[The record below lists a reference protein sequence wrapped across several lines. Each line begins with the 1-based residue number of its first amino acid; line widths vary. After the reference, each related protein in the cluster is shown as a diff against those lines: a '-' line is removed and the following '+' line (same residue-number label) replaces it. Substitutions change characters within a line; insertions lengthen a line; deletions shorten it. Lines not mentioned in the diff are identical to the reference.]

1 MLSQEEME
9 YFVQF
14 SSMLVNQRGN
24 LVRGVRILYNFIRNI
39 QYGLLRRDDRF
50 VMREEYMTIKEFFL
64 ECPKVA
70 IAFSGGVDSAYLLY
84 AAKQYAREVR
94 AYYVKSEFQPAF
106 ELEDARRLAEELGA
120 DLRILPLS
128 ALDIPGVKENPANRC
143 YYCKQGIFSAIWKAA
158 REDGFSV
165 LLDGTNASD
174 DAGDRP
180 GMKALEEL
188 SVLSPLRECGLTKAQ
203 IRELSKEA
211 GLFTWDKPAYACL
224 ATRIRTGETITEE
237 KLAATEA
244 AEGYLSSLGFR
255 DFRVRMRDGQALLQ
269 LREEQ
274 LEKLLACREEVLAE
288 LKRYYES
295 VVIDLEAR
303 K

>member
-1 MLSQEEME
+1 
-9 YFVQF
+9 
-14 SSMLVNQRGN
+14 
-24 LVRGVRILYNFIRNI
+24 
-39 QYGLLRRDDRF
+39 
-50 VMREEYMTIKEFFL
+50 MREEYVNIKEFFL

-84 AAKQYAREVR
+84 AAKQYAKEVK
-94 AYYVKSEFQPAF
+94 AYYVKSEFQPAC
-106 ELEDARRLAEELGA
+106 ELEDAKRLAEELGA

-128 ALDIPGVKENPANRC
+128 VLDLPGVKENPANRC
-143 YYCKQGIFSAIWKAA
+143 YYCKQGIFAAIWKAA

-188 SVLSPLRECGLTKAQ
+188 SVRSPLRECGLTKAQ

-224 ATRIRTGETITEE
+224 ATRIRTGETITTE
-237 KLAATEA
+237 KLAVTEA

-255 DFRVRMRDGQALLQ
+255 DFRVRMQGKQALLQ

-274 LEKLLACREEVLAE
+274 WEKLLSCREEVLAE
-288 LKRYYES
+288 LKKHYES
-295 VVIDLEAR
+295 VAIDLQAR